1 MDSEDVVH
9 ILNGKLFSHKKNN
22 IMPFAAPWIEL
33 EIFIL
38 SEIKSEGERKIPYD
52 LLTCGI

>member
-9 ILNGKLFSHKKNN
+9 ILNGILFSHKKNN
-22 IMPFAAPWIEL
+22 IMPFAATWIEL

>member
-38 SEIKSEGERKIPYD
+38 SEIKSEGERQIPYD
-52 LLTCGI
+52 LFICGI